1 MNKGYAS
8 YSQELQESIVVK
20 LGLKLVGR
28 RRLTLNK
35 ISQRAEEIEKLI
47 LVRKERAAESEIGNK

>member
-28 RRLTLNK
+28 RRLSLNK

-47 LVRKERAAESEIGNK
+47 VVLKERAAELEIGNK